1 MMMDDK
7 FGAQGI
13 QVSPPYIGTLFNDSS
28 KNGRAKT
35 DSMNVAQPWHQVIRT
50 SQPLSQNCWSLVL
63 FDFRSFF
70 YVLFLFLNRIFK
82 SK

>member
-1 MMMDDK
+1 MDDN

-50 SQPLSQNCWSLVL
+50 SQPLSQNCLEFS
-63 FDFRSFF
+63 SP
-70 YVLFLFLNRIFK
+70 
-82 SK
+82 